1 MEETKREGTNSFQP
15 NTKITN
21 KFLLLVEG
29 KDEIE
34 FFNALFKYM
43 NIDGVQIHEVEGKNN
58 FSKNIK
64 QIKDSPDDGFSIV
77 TNLGII
83 RDADDNAKAAFDSI
97 CYHLNQNKIA
107 PPKNIGIVENID
119 KRKIGIFIMPN
130 NKDNGMLETLCLESI
145 ESTCCYKEMNIYI
158 ECLQNLYKNNKS
170 FNVDK
175 AKSQVYLA
183 SKIPMKNRLGLG
195 AEAGHWNFNH
205 SAFIKIKTF
214 LKELFT

>member
-1 MEETKREGTNSFQP
+1 MEETKKEETKSFRP
-15 NTKITN
+15 NIKITS

-34 FFNALFKYM
+34 FFNTLFKYM
-43 NIDGVQIHEVEGKNN
+43 SIDGVQILEVGGKNN
-58 FSKNIK
+58 FPHHIKSIK
-64 QIKDSPDDGFSIV
+64 QDLGDDCSNI

-97 CYHLNQNKIA
+97 CYHLNQNEIA
-107 PPKNIGIVENID
+107 PPKSIGIVENID
-119 KRKIGIFIMPN
+119 NRKIGIFIMPN
-130 NKDNGMLETLCLESI
+130 NKDNGMLETLCLKSI

-195 AEAGHWNFNH
+195 AEAGQWNFNH
-205 SAFIKIKTF
+205 SAFTEIKTF